1 MGGPSGP
8 PVLVCQ
14 KVGPESVPGETRF
27 ERRLASATREGWGG
41 AEHDRANSA
50 REQAVPAKR
59 YPAVA

>member
-1 MGGPSGP
+1 MVRSFWFG
-8 PVLVCQ
+8 V
-14 KVGPESVPGETRF
+14 KVGPEPVLGETRF
-27 ERRLASATREGWGG
+27 QRRLASAAREGWGG